1 MNTAPTLII
10 GAGPAGLATAG
21 RLRKAGLDFIL
32 LEQSNQIA
40 HRWQNHYERLH
51 LHTVKKYSDLP
62 FMPFPEEYP
71 NYVPRKQLVEYY
83 ENYVQEMGIKPVFES
98 EVTSIRK
105 EGNSWITKTHTG
117 DVYKS
122 ENVVI
127 CTGFNRIPFRP
138 QFENEEEYNGQII
151 HSRDYRTGK
160 DFKGQKVLVVGMGNT
175 GAELALDLQE
185 QGATAFLSVRGEVNI
200 VPRDF
205 NGRSIQETKA
215 LLSFLP
221 NFISD
226 PLGRLVQKIAIG
238 NLEKYGIKTPNV
250 APAKQLREFGKT
262 PVLDLGTV
270 AEIKNGN
277 IKVLPDV
284 AKFTKNGIVF
294 KNEEEQD
301 FSAVILATG
310 YRAKVEDFL
319 EDTTGIFNEFQLP
332 KQPIFEGGLYFV
344 GFDAYSSGLLDS
356 IKRNSEKVADAV
368 FRNSR
373 FGKSS

>member
-1 MNTAPTLII
+1 MNTSSTLII

-21 RLRKAGLDFIL
+21 CLRKKRLDFIL

-71 NYVPRKQLVEYY
+71 NYVPRKKLVEYY
-83 ENYVQEMGIKPVFES
+83 ESYAKKMEIKPVFNA
-98 EVTSIRK
+98 EVSSIKK
-105 EGNSWITKTHTG
+105 EGNNWIINTQTG
-117 DVYKS
+117 DIYKS

-127 CTGFNRIPFRP
+127 CTGFNRTPFRP
-138 QFENEEEYNGQII
+138 EFKNEEEYSGQII

-160 DFKGQKVLVVGMGNT
+160 SFKGQKVLVVGMGNT

-215 LLSFLP
+215 LLNFLP
-221 NFISD
+221 DFISD
-226 PLGRLVQKIAIG
+226 PLGNLVQKIAIG
-238 NLEKYGIKTPNV
+238 NLEKHGIKTPKM
-250 APAKQLREFGKT
+250 APAKQLRELGKT

-270 AEIKNGN
+270 AQIKNGN
-277 IKVLPDV
+277 IKILPDI
-284 AKFTKNGIVF
+284 KHFTKNGIVF
-294 KNEEEQD
+294 NNGVQQD

-319 EDTTGIFNEFQLP
+319 EDTRGIFNEFQLP
-332 KQPIFEGGLYFV
+332 KQPVFDGGLYFV

-356 IKRNSEKVADAV
+356 IKRNSEKVVNAL
-368 FRNSR
+368 S
-373 FGKSS
+373 

>member
-1 MNTAPTLII
+1 MNTTPTLII

-21 RLRKAGLDFIL
+21 RLRKKGLDFIL

-62 FMPFPEEYP
+62 FMLFPKEYP
-71 NYVPRKQLVEYY
+71 NYVPRAQLVEYY
-83 ENYVQEMGIKPVFES
+83 EDYAKTMEIKPVFNE
-98 EVTSIRK
+98 EVISIKK
-105 EGNSWITKTHTG
+105 EEGKWITTTAKG
-117 DVYKS
+117 DVYHS

-138 QFENEEEYNGQII
+138 QFENEEDYNGQII

-160 DFKGQKVLVVGMGNT
+160 DFKGQKVLVIGMGNT

-185 QGATAFLSVRGEVNI
+185 QAATASLSVRGEVNI

-221 NFISD
+221 DFISD
-226 PLGRLVQKIAIG
+226 PLGRLVQKIVIG
-238 NLEKYGIKTPNV
+238 DLEQYGIKTPNI

-284 AKFTKNGIVF
+284 ANFTKKGVVF
-294 KNEEEQD
+294 KNGEEHD
-301 FSAVILATG
+301 FFAVILATG

-332 KQPIFEGGLYFV
+332 KQPVFDGGLYFV

-356 IKRNSEKVADAV
+356 IKRNSEKVVNAISKTD
-368 FRNSR
+368 
-373 FGKSS
+373 

>member
-1 MNTAPTLII
+1 MNTSQTLII

-21 RLRKAGLDFIL
+21 RLRKAGLDFII

-62 FMPFPEEYP
+62 FIPFPKKYP
-71 NYVPRKQLVEYY
+71 NYVPREKLVEYY
-83 ENYVQEMGIKPVFES
+83 ENYAKEMEIKPLFNE
-98 EVTSIRK
+98 EVNSVRKNGDKWISTTKKGSI
-105 EGNSWITKTHTG
+105 
-117 DVYKS
+117 YQS

-138 QFENEEEYNGQII
+138 QFENEEAYTGNII

-160 DFKGQKVLVVGMGNT
+160 KFKGQKVLVIGMGNT
-175 GAELALDLQE
+175 GAELALDLHE
-185 QGATAFLSVRGEVNI
+185 QGATAFLSVRGKVNI

-215 LLSFLP
+215 LLDFLP
-221 NFISD
+221 DFISD
-226 PLGRLVQKIAIG
+226 RLGNLAQKIAIG
-238 NLEKYGIKTPNV
+238 NLEKHGIKTPKI
-250 APAKQLREFGKT
+250 APAKQLRELGKT

-284 AKFTKNGIVF
+284 KHFTKNGIVF
-294 KNEEEQD
+294 KNNEQYD
-301 FSAVILATG
+301 FSVVILATG
-310 YRAKVEDFL
+310 YRAKVEIFL

-332 KQPIFEGGLYFV
+332 KQPVFEGGLYFV

-356 IKRNSEKVADAV
+356 IKKNSEKVVNTIIA
-368 FRNSR
+368 
-373 FGKSS
+373 